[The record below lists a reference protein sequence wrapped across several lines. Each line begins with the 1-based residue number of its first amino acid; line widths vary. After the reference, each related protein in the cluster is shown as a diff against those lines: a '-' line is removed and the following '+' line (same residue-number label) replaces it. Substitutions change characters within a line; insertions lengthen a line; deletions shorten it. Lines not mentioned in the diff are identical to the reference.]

1 MKKEHFLPFMSM
13 QTVMAQPF
21 SLEKS
26 FIEAA
31 AAHTC
36 EKRMSIGPFYSRT
49 NNDQLTKTGPGQT

>member
-1 MKKEHFLPFMSM
+1 MSM
-13 QTVMAQPF
+13 QNVMAQPF